1 MSRKEEKNKVGNIVC
16 IVCSI
21 LMCIVPFIPF
31 VDQQDVI
38 YDLNDL
44 SSSVITVSHLVL
56 YLRWYGYLPIL
67 LAVLIIVST
76 FLKNSNIKKI
86 LSYIML
92 AFDVCIVGG
101 FIYWANK
108 VVARIFEGDLYEP
121 AAGYYILLVS
131 GIVVLIA
138 TLMRIMNIDNN
149 TNVLKDGSDNADR
162 VK

>member
-1 MSRKEEKNKVGNIVC
+1 MSRKEDKNKVAKIVC
-16 IVCSI
+16 IVCAT

-38 YDLNDL
+38 YDFNDM
-44 SSSVITVSHLVL
+44 SSSVVTISHLVL

-67 LAVLIIVST
+67 LAVLIMVST
-76 FLKNSNIKKI
+76 FIKNSNLKI
-86 LSYIML
+86 IFSYIML

-138 TLMRIMNIDNN
+138 TLMGIMKSENN
-149 TNVLKDGSDNADR
+149 TEASKDGKANAD
-162 VK
+162 KK